1 MFQADGLAENTNL
14 SSLHPQIA
22 MSGVP
27 PYTLKVAK
35 TKDEIEAAYDIRLEV
50 FSVEQGFPVETEID
64 EYDPVSVHFLL
75 TTPIPSPPDT
85 TVQSLLPDSL
95 TPNRPHPSTT
105 QKPIGTI
112 RLVPDLGKV
121 GRLVVDKEYRKYG
134 FGKVL
139 LCAVDDYIQGLN
151 EEERAVM
158 KGIIREEEG
167 QKVAQLKLHAQM
179 QVIPFYAKFG
189 YRPVGEPF
197 DEDGAP
203 HQKMVKDLV
212 LS

>member
-1 MFQADGLAENTNL
+1 
-14 SSLHPQIA
+14 
-22 MSGVP
+22 
-27 PYTLKVAK
+27 
-35 TKDEIEAAYDIRLEV
+35 
-50 FSVEQGFPVETEID
+50 
-64 EYDPVSVHFLL
+64 VHFLL

-121 GRLVVDKEYRKYG
+121 GRLVVDKEYRKCG

-167 QKVAQLKLHAQM
+167 QKVAQLKLHAQ
-179 QVIPFYAKFG
+179 VRGDIPFSIAKDTDVPDAG
-189 YRPVGEPF
+189 DPLLRQIRIPASGRAVRRRWR
-197 DEDGAP
+197 
-203 HQKMVKDLV
+203 
-212 LS
+212 